1 MSQEHK
7 GQCDWREVS
16 KVKEVGKSSR
26 QVLGWLSKGSHMIGF
41 PLWLLCGDGRKEAKM
56 ELERASGVQVRDEGD
71 WDQGD
76 GMEKER
82 SGQVWDMF

>member
-1 MSQEHK
+1 
-7 GQCDWREVS
+7 
-16 KVKEVGKSSR
+16 
-26 QVLGWLSKGSHMIGF
+26 
-41 PLWLLCGDGRKEAKM
+41 M